1 LQRSKE
7 AKLQINMGKIIDVEN
22 LGGLSKQFSN
32 DNRKKV
38 LVGGCFDILH
48 FGHIRFLQ
56 EAKKLGD
63 VLMVALESDEN
74 VKRLKGHKRPFHTQ
88 EQRANILA
96 ELRSVDYVLSLPPME
111 RHEEYESLINRI
123 HPDLIAWT
131 SEDKYAEQK
140 RKQAESVGAEFR
152 IIEKVLSYSS
162 SELAKLLGLD

>member
-1 LQRSKE
+1 MNE
-7 AKLQINMGKIIDVEN
+7 KIIDLKKIKEVVY
-22 LGGLSKQFSN
+22 KVKKSN
-32 DNRKKV
+32 KKIV

-111 RHEEYESLINRI
+111 RHEEYESLVNRI

-140 RKQAESVGAEFR
+140 RKQAESVGAELR